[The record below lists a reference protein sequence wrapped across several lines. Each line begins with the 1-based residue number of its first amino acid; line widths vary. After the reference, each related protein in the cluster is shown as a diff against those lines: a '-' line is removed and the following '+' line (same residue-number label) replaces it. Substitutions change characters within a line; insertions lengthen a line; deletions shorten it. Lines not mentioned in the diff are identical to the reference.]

1 MNYSNFGR
9 LLMLLLVFMIAFNFL
24 FKYKK
29 NDIEQFEDATGE
41 NYDVYKTIIS
51 TFNAILARNP
61 NTTELFKYYKQ
72 MNSSEI
78 STDKLKTILQ
88 NSDEYKRTEAI
99 QNNLTSNKLV
109 DSVNEQQVNSEII
122 NLYTEIF
129 NKSPNDIDINY
140 FRQKYIELNLNKDDL
155 TKYMLATPDYLKYA
169 DIVNEAEKELKASAA
184 KGLSTGRSS
193 AYGLTHIDK
202 AAFPNVDIKDRVE
215 VTDGK
220 TTYIIERPNIFNFYN
235 KDGENEQ
242 DLIDKS
248 SRLIHTK
255 IKDKPD
261 SITETNIDEIQGI
274 GSTTTAEANKNATA
288 CALLRNKSKTNYVQN
303 RNLDEL
309 KYKCNTASRYTNA
322 DSFGKLIPTM
332 EWSVPQERPPV
343 CVGANYTAN
352 PLIDQSSLLGTLLE
366 DSRDTSVGSILPRF
380 TYTEEHTN
388 KIINKV

>member
-9 LLMLLLVFMIAFNFL
+9 LLLLLLVFMIAFNFL

-29 NDIEQFEDATGE
+29 SNIEQFEDSTGE
-41 NYDVYKTIIS
+41 NYDVYKNIIS
-51 TFNAILARNP
+51 TFNSVLARNP
-61 NTTELFKYYKQ
+61 NTTELFKYYKE
-72 MNSSEI
+72 MNSTEI
-78 STDKLKTILQ
+78 SVDKLKTILQ

-122 NLYTEIF
+122 DLYTQIF

-155 TKYMLATPDYLKYA
+155 TKYMLATPDYVKYA
-169 DIVNEAEKELKASAA
+169 DIVKEAEKELKASSA
-184 KGLSTGRSS
+184 KAMSTNGLS
-193 AYGLTHIDK
+193 HIDK
-202 AAFPNVDIKDRVE
+202 SAFPNVDAKDSVK

-261 SITETNIDEIQGI
+261 SITETNIVETQGTK
-274 GSTTTAEANKNATA
+274 GTTSEADKNATA
-288 CALLRNKSKTNYVQN
+288 CALLKKKTTTNYMQN

-309 KYKCNTASRYTNA
+309 KYKCNSVSRYTNA

-332 EWSVPQERPPV
+332 EWQIPQERPGICIGDFSRASPLTDQ
-343 CVGANYTAN
+343 TA
-352 PLIDQSSLLGTLLE
+352 LIGTLIE
-366 DSRDTSVGSILPRF
+366 DSKNTSVGSLLPKF
-380 TYTEEHTN
+380 SYTEEN
-388 KIINKV
+388 VSKVINKV